1 MDALSLSFIV
11 GAVANFASMLS
22 YFSPMLTFWRIVKQG
37 STEDFS
43 GLPYVCTLQ
52 QASLWVYYGIT
63 KPGATLVATGNS
75 VGVVMEIIYVT
86 LFLIYAPPRIRV
98 KTGVLVAILNVGFL
112 GVAVVVTH
120 FAWQGDLRISVIGV
134 LCAGPCI
141 LMYGS
146 PLSIMRIVIQT
157 KSVEYMP
164 FFLSFV
170 MFLSAAAWTLYSVLT
185 KDLFIGVPNGIG
197 LLLGTAQL
205 ILYAIYSDP
214 RGAKSSI
221 QGFED
226 GRQPLIQPVE
236 VNQKMEV

>member
-1 MDALSLSFIV
+1 MS
-11 GAVANFASMLS
+11 
-22 YFSPMLTFWRIVKQG
+22 
-37 STEDFS
+37 
-43 GLPYVCTLQ
+43 
-52 QASLWVYYGIT
+52 
-63 KPGATLVATGNS
+63 
-75 VGVVMEIIYVT
+75 

-146 PLSIMRIVIQT
+146 PLSIM
-157 KSVEYMP
+157 
-164 FFLSFV
+164 
-170 MFLSAAAWTLYSVLT
+170 
-185 KDLFIGVPNGIG
+185 VPNGIG